1 MKTLPLFILVCLFTQ
16 AHGGLIIYTF
26 SGTGTGS
33 FGATQFANSHFL
45 ITATADTSDVS
56 AVDPYVSQILV
67 QSATVEVD
75 AFNTASFETGLR
87 LFQGPYY
94 SIPPG
99 SLGDATVGLSL
110 ATGPDLLDL
119 FQHAFVGYDLATALG
134 PVFVPVPD
142 YQSRLSFNN
151 IPTSIGPMTLG
162 SSLNVTFTA
171 TLVPEPSSISIFGGA
186 VTFMVLA
193 ARNRK
198 SNKGAAGNSRHT
210 GQLIG
215 L

>member
-1 MKTLPLFILVCLFTQ
+1 MKTLVLFSFLFFLGQ
-16 AHGGLIIYTF
+16 ARSAPIVYTF

-33 FGATQFANSHFL
+33 FGATPFANSHFL
-45 ITATADTSDVS
+45 ITATADTRDVS
-56 AVDPYVSQILV
+56 AVDSYVSQILV
-67 QSATVEVD
+67 QSATVQVD
-75 AFNTASFETGLR
+75 GFNTGQFQIGLR

-99 SLGDATVGLSL
+99 SAGDATVGLSL

-119 FQHAFVGYDLATALG
+119 FHPAFVGYALIHNLG

-151 IPTSIGPMTLG
+151 IPTTTAPMTLG

-171 TLVPEPSSISIFGGA
+171 TLVPEPSGVA
-186 VTFMVLA
+186 VFSAGVFLLILVA
-193 ARNRK
+193 QNRK
-198 SNKGAAGNSRHT
+198 SNQTLKNKITWGRAV
-210 GQLIG
+210 L
-215 L
+215 